1 MNHHSKIWLEIRQL
15 ECYRDQRMLFSGLD
29 FKVSSGELVVLEGS
43 NGSGKTTLLR
53 ILCGLRRSDQGYIQ
67 WHGSH
72 PSLAYIGHHDANK
85 KELTVWENLQFWQT
99 MRAGAGSEHL
109 LQALEQV
116 QLSGFEDNPVQSLSA
131 GQKRRLSLARLL
143 VAPCWLWVLDE
154 PFTALDRSGVALVQN
169 LMLQQIAQGGAVIMT
184 SHHDL
189 SLHFPSIQ
197 YISLSS

>member
-1 MNHHSKIWLEIRQL
+1 
-15 ECYRDQRMLFSGLD
+15 
-29 FKVSSGELVVLEGS
+29 
-43 NGSGKTTLLR
+43 
-53 ILCGLRRSDQGYIQ
+53 
-67 WHGSH
+67 
-72 PSLAYIGHHDANK
+72 
-85 KELTVWENLQFWQT
+85 

-131 GQKRRLSLARLL
+131 GQERRLSLARLL